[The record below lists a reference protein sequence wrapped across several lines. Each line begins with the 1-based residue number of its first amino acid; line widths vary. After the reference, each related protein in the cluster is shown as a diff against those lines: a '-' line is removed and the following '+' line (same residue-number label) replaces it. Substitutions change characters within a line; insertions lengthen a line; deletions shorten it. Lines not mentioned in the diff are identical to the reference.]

1 MLFIFKKRDTKR
13 NVTLLKG
20 KRCHYLL
27 AAKKPRRKVQFV
39 VTDLAKII
47 FRKIMKEDSDSFQ
60 MSMRRIIRFK
70 EYLLKVCL
78 TWSRS

>member
-20 KRCHYLL
+20 KRCHYL
-27 AAKKPRRKVQFV
+27 AKKPRRKVQFV
-39 VTDLAKII
+39 VTDLATII